1 MFKKKF
7 SKKALKYEIIDEKK
21 ASKKSK
27 TNIILNIL
35 FSITILALMGVFAWM
50 VTNASEAENI
60 DYTGRLIV
68 TDNNVDVKLFVLKD
82 NEYVEQSQSSSQPLI
97 QVATLAPGST
107 QKYRFDIYNNIDTV
121 LSITKIVFSEI
132 YGDVDLLKS
141 VVQIRCTSPKLFIY
155 KLADIVEYD
164 AVNEHYYFDF
174 LNKLDIPANDMISIY
189 FNIHIDEKATNEIQD
204 TNLAINKIMFI
215 NP

>member
-1 MFKKKF
+1 MFKKKV
-7 SKKALKYEIIDEKK
+7 SKKELKYEIIDKK
-21 ASKKSK
+21 KVSKKNK
-27 TNIILNIL
+27 TSIILNIS

-174 LNKLDIPANDMISIY
+174 INKLDIPANDMISIY

-204 TNLAINKIMFI
+204 TNLSINKIMFI